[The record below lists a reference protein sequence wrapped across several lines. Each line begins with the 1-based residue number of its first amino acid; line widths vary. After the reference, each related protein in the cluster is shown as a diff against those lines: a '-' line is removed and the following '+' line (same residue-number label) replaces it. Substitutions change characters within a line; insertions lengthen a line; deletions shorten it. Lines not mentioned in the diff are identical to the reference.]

1 MSLCDCRGLFANDKE
16 VARRRS
22 VSREPQALLACESL
36 IQRRAASRGSDE
48 VIHKKH
54 RHKQRA
60 ASLLACESLTQS
72 KRADELISGSLS
84 IMLII
89 LMIIMPLIVEL
100 IKATKKVAAPLQGMR
115 LLSR

>member
-22 VSREPQALLACESL
+22 G
-36 IQRRAASRGSDE
+36 AASRGNDA
-48 VIHKKH
+48 VIHKKP

-72 KRADELISGSLS
+72 KRADELINDSLN
-84 IMLII
+84 IC
-89 LMIIMPLIVEL
+89 
-100 IKATKKVAAPLQGMR
+100 IKNKI
-115 LLSR
+115 

>member
-16 VARRRS
+16 VAR
-22 VSREPQALLACESL
+22 
-36 IQRRAASRGSDE
+36 
-48 VIHKKH
+48 
-54 RHKQRA
+54 
-60 ASLLACESLTQS
+60 

-100 IKATKKVAAPLQGMR
+100 IKATKK
-115 LLSR
+115 

>member
-1 MSLCDCRGLFANDKE
+1 MSLCGCRGLFANDKE

-22 VSREPQALLACESL
+22 VSREPQALLVCESL
-36 IQRRAASRGSDE
+36 IQRRAASRDSDE

-84 IMLII
+84 I
-89 LMIIMPLIVEL
+89 PV
-100 IKATKKVAAPLQGMR
+100 
-115 LLSR
+115 LLENGREINLLRY

>member
-36 IQRRAASRGSDE
+36 IQ
-48 VIHKKH
+48 
-54 RHKQRA
+54 
-60 ASLLACESLTQS
+60 S

-100 IKATKKVAAPLQGMR
+100 IKATKK
-115 LLSR
+115 